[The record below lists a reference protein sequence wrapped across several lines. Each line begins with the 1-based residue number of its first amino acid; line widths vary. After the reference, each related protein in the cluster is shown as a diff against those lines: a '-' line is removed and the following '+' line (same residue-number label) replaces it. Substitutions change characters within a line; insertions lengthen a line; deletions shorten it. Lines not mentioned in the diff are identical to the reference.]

1 MGEKTESLLVRM
13 SPEVKKTLLKAAAAD
28 HRPLANFMVHASI
41 IYAKGILADENLDFT
56 AEEESSED

>member
-41 IYAKGILADENLDFT
+41 IYAKEILKDETPDLPV
-56 AEEESSED
+56 EEEGPED

>member
-41 IYAKGILADENLDFT
+41 IYARGILNDESLDSPIEGET
-56 AEEESSED
+56 SGD